1 MRVSARKQS
10 WAISGP
16 LSTAIYGYIWSF
28 TVSPDDIPPSKITRV
43 RAATATFQAGHTSS
57 ILVTR
62 STASLLMGLQQC
74 FVEAFCCL
82 SPLPVSTPLPLTL
95 REVYD

>member
-1 MRVSARKQS
+1 MSRLTRHR
-10 WAISGP
+10 SGVTYVVN
-16 LSTAIYGYIWSF
+16 LDTLSSTAKA
-28 TVSPDDIPPSKITRV
+28 P
-43 RAATATFQAGHTSS
+43 
-57 ILVTR
+57 
-62 STASLLMGLQQC
+62 MGLQQC